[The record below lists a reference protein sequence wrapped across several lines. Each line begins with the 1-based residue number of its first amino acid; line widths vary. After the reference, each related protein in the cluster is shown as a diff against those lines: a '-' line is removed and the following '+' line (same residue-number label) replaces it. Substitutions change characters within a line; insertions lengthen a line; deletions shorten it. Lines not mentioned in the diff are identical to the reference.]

1 MDCQANQ
8 RIRAT
13 TTRTTSRK
21 PNVMNIKSQTMIDVM
36 QAMIDTE
43 NVWLTQKHR
52 NIDDMINPNAPVIIQ
67 IGDYGYEIQ
76 SVGGD
81 GEVEGFVIMCKE
93 NPVCKWEGMECI
105 KL

>member
-1 MDCQANQ
+1 M
-8 RIRAT
+8 
-13 TTRTTSRK
+13 K
-21 PNVMNIKSQTMIDVM
+21 IKSQTMIDVM

-43 NVWLTQKHR
+43 NVWLTQKDR

-67 IGDYGYEIQ
+67 VGDYGYEVQ

-81 GEVEGFVIMCKE
+81 EDVEGFVIMCKE

>member
-1 MDCQANQ
+1 M
-8 RIRAT
+8 IF
-13 TTRTTSRK
+13 
-21 PNVMNIKSQTMIDVM
+21 KSQTMRQIMLIMMEVEDHWRSSKWK
-36 QAMIDTE
+36 D
-43 NVWLTQKHR
+43 KS
-52 NIDDMINPNAPVIIQ
+52 DMINPNAPVIIQ
-67 IGDYGYEIQ
+67 VGDYGYEVQ

>member
-1 MDCQANQ
+1 
-8 RIRAT
+8 
-13 TTRTTSRK
+13 
-21 PNVMNIKSQTMIDVM
+21 MNIKSQTMIDVM

-43 NVWLTQKHR
+43 NVWLTQKDR
-52 NIDDMINPNAPVIIQ
+52 NIDDLINPNAPVIIQ

-81 GEVEGFVIMCKE
+81 EEVEGFVIMCKE